1 MHAIRPLTLG
11 VAYLATAVAMLAVDS
26 VWLITMS
33 DRLYKP
39 LIGPLLAP
47 QFALAP
53 ALVFYVIYVAGLV
66 ALAVVP
72 AIASGSPTRALR
84 NGAMLGF
91 TAYATY
97 DLTNQATLAQW
108 STVLTLADMAWGTM
122 LSGFAATIGAFAG
135 IRFHR

>member
-1 MHAIRPLTLG
+1 MHTIRPLTLG
-11 VAYLATAVAMLAVDS
+11 VAYVATAVAMLAVDS
-26 VWLITMS
+26 VWLVTMS

-53 ALVFYVIYVAGLV
+53 AIAFYVIYVGGLV

-72 AIASGSPTRALR
+72 GIASGSLLRALR
-84 NGAMLGF
+84 NGAILGF

-108 STVLTLADMAWGTM
+108 STVLTLADMAWGTI
-122 LSGFAATIGAFAG
+122 LSGFAATIGALAG
-135 IRFHR
+135 IRLHR